1 MHTTVEPKIE
11 VLINLFI
18 LFVHDHSTKY
28 YGPHWFSFIICT
40 RLFDQIIWSSFI
52 YSFCVRPFD
61 VKLGSSLIYLFH
73 LRTTIKRKYV
83 VLIHLFFLS
92 AQPFDQKPGSTLI
105 YFFYL
110 YTTIQQKYVVLFHL
124 FLLLCTI
131 IRPKVRVLIDF
142 FIICT
147 WPVGQTMRSSF
158 IHSFC
163 ARPFDLKLGSSLIYF
178 FHLHTTIRQ
187 KYMIVFHL
195 FFLCAQ
201 PFDQKSGS
209 SLVHFFLF
217 VHDHSTKVK

>member
-1 MHTTVEPKIE
+1 M
-11 VLINLFI
+11 
-18 LFVHDHSTKY
+18 
-28 YGPHWFSFIICT
+28 
-40 RLFDQIIWSSFI
+40 
-52 YSFCVRPFD
+52 
-61 VKLGSSLIYLFH
+61 
-73 LRTTIKRKYV
+73 

-92 AQPFDQKPGSTLI
+92 AQLFDQKPGSTLI

-124 FLLLCTI
+124 FLFLCTI

-147 WPVGQTMRSSF
+147 RPVGQIMRSSF

-195 FFLCAQ
+195 FFLCAK
-201 PFDQKSGS
+201 PFDQKLGS
-209 SLVHFFLF
+209 SLIHFFFYLYTTIQPKLSRGHSYSLIYPFFNCANISFAIFMTVLPLYF
-217 VHDHSTKVK
+217 VRSISGSTAFIFRPLYS